1 MKRTIITSLIA
12 AMAFATA
19 ATPVFAAK
27 PKTNTISESKAKQI
41 AVEDA
46 GLKESQVTFTKVQLE
61 TDDGRLEY
69 EIDFNK
75 DQFEYD
81 YEINAVTGDI
91 ISADKDVDDDYT
103 APAKE
108 TKKDKKSTKKAKTD
122 TITEDQALD
131 IALKDAGISKD
142 QISYSEVHK
151 DYDDGINKYEVEV
164 HVGNKEYNYDI
175 AVKGGKIL
183 EHEAEIDD

>member
-12 AMAFATA
+12 AMTLATA
-19 ATPVFAAK
+19 ATPIFAAS
-27 PKTNTISESKAKQI
+27 PKTSTISESKAKQI
-41 AVEDA
+41 AVADA

-75 DQFEYD
+75 EQFEYD
-81 YEINAVTGDI
+81 YEIDATTGDI
-91 ISADKDVDDDYT
+91 ISADKDIDDNYV
-103 APAKE
+103 APSKE
-108 TKKDKKSTKKAKTD
+108 TKKEKKSSKKAKTD
-122 TITEDQALD
+122 TITEEEALD
-131 IALKDAGISKD
+131 IALKDAGISKKD
-142 QISYSEVHK
+142 ISYSEVHQ
-151 DYDDGINKYEVEV
+151 DYDDGVNKYEVEF
-164 HVGNKEYNYDI
+164 HVGSKEYNYDI

>member
-1 MKRTIITSLIA
+1 M
-12 AMAFATA
+12 
-19 ATPVFAAK
+19 
-27 PKTNTISESKAKQI
+27 
-41 AVEDA
+41 
-46 GLKESQVTFTKVQLE
+46 
-61 TDDGRLEY
+61 
-69 EIDFNK
+69 
-75 DQFEYD
+75 
-81 YEINAVTGDI
+81 TGDI

-151 DYDDGINKYEVEV
+151 DYDDGINKYEVEA